1 MHDLAS
7 FFRSIEFFPRE
18 GIFDDTRIEK
28 VILNKKEEVFHVFLH
43 AKNVLPISDLDA
55 LFKAKENK
63 INGKYK
69 CNILIDYDEI
79 KESDCLSYV
88 NEIVKRLTDKKPSLI
103 SLVECVPTI
112 DDDIIIFEV
121 MSPAEEENIK
131 KEEASIRKLLA
142 EYGLKDYFITS
153 DNRVSIIN
161 GVEVLLYQY
170 EEQYIVDFKYND
182 MYYEI
187 EANHVTLEELLTLI
201 RGIFQDHDELNVNE
215 IDEVYSS
222 EVDSDVRIT
231 NVVDSTVDVNI
242 PWEFD
247 DFGIPKVYF
256 TSTSELFIH
265 DLRYEYKNGEREF
278 TVAFSSIEEPIRDYY
293 FLRDGEESFI
303 HGVCMSIYQHENIY
317 YAEFK
322 INNHY
327 YDVETTNMNEEELLE
342 ILEVIINSETKNT

>member
-1 MHDLAS
+1 MQKFLKYGLVPCV
-7 FFRSIEFFPRE
+7 IILGILIGVIVIYNRE
-18 GIFDDTRIEK
+18 D
-28 VILNKKEEVFHVFLH
+28 KKTFLEESDIIINQVTSYED
-43 AKNVLPISDLDA
+43 ITSDLDV
-55 LFKAKENK
+55 K
-63 INGKYK
+63 IISSICDCIYDDYFGYELPDDLRLNQDYGVLVKDASLEY
-69 CNILIDYDEI
+69 NIVHDY
-79 KESDCLSYV
+79 V
-88 NEIVKRLTDKKPSLI
+88 
-103 SLVECVPTI
+103 
-112 DDDIIIFEV
+112 FEFIGNNDRWV
-121 MSPAEEENIK
+121 HITYSMIEEP
-131 KEEASIRKLLA
+131 
-142 EYGLKDYFITS
+142 LKDYFITS
-153 DNRVSIIN
+153 DSNVSIID

-201 RGIFQDHDELNVNE
+201 RGIFQDSDGLNVNE

-222 EVDSDVRIT
+222 EVDSDVRII

-265 DLRYEYKNGEREF
+265 DLRYEYKNGEQEF

-293 FLRDGEESFI
+293 FLSDGEESFI

-327 YDVETTNMNEEELLE
+327 YDVEATNMNEEELLE
-342 ILEVIINSETKNT
+342 ILEVIINSEIKNT

>member
-1 MHDLAS
+1 MQKFLKYGLVPCV
-7 FFRSIEFFPRE
+7 IILGILIGVIVIYNRE
-18 GIFDDTRIEK
+18 D
-28 VILNKKEEVFHVFLH
+28 KKTFLEESDIIINQVTSYED
-43 AKNVLPISDLDA
+43 ITSDLDV
-55 LFKAKENK
+55 K
-63 INGKYK
+63 IVSSICDCIYDDYFGYELPYDLRLNQDYGVLVKDASLEY
-69 CNILIDYDEI
+69 NIVHDY
-79 KESDCLSYV
+79 V
-88 NEIVKRLTDKKPSLI
+88 
-103 SLVECVPTI
+103 
-112 DDDIIIFEV
+112 FEFIGSNDRWV
-121 MSPAEEENIK
+121 HITYSMIEEP
-131 KEEASIRKLLA
+131 
-142 EYGLKDYFITS
+142 LKDYFITS
-153 DNRVSIIN
+153 DSNVSIID

-201 RGIFQDHDELNVNE
+201 RGIFQDCDELNVNE

-265 DLRYEYKNGEREF
+265 DLRYEYKNGEQEF

-293 FLRDGEESFI
+293 FLSDGEESFI

-327 YDVETTNMNEEELLE
+327 YDVEATNMNEEELLE
-342 ILEVIINSETKNT
+342 ILEVIINNEIKNT

>member
-1 MHDLAS
+1 MQKFLKYGLVPCV
-7 FFRSIEFFPRE
+7 IILGILIGVIVIYNRE
-18 GIFDDTRIEK
+18 D
-28 VILNKKEEVFHVFLH
+28 KKTFLEESDIIINQVTSYED
-43 AKNVLPISDLDA
+43 ITSDLDV
-55 LFKAKENK
+55 K
-63 INGKYK
+63 IVSSICDCIYDDYFGYELPDDLRLNQDYGVLVKDASLEY
-69 CNILIDYDEI
+69 NIVHDY
-79 KESDCLSYV
+79 V
-88 NEIVKRLTDKKPSLI
+88 
-103 SLVECVPTI
+103 
-112 DDDIIIFEV
+112 FEFIGNNDRWV
-121 MSPAEEENIK
+121 HITYSMIEEP
-131 KEEASIRKLLA
+131 
-142 EYGLKDYFITS
+142 LKDYFITS
-153 DNRVSIIN
+153 DSNVSVID

-201 RGIFQDHDELNVNE
+201 RGIFQDCDELNVNE

-265 DLRYEYKNGEREF
+265 DLRYEYKNGEQEF

-293 FLRDGEESFI
+293 FLSDGEESFI

-327 YDVETTNMNEEELLE
+327 YDVEATNMNEEELLE
-342 ILEVIINSETKNT
+342 ILEVIINNEIKNT

>member
-1 MHDLAS
+1 MQKFLKYGLVPCVIILGILIGVIVIYNREDKKT
-7 FFRSIEFFPRE
+7 FFEESDI
-18 GIFDDTRIEK
+18 IINQVTSY
-28 VILNKKEEVFHVFLH
+28 KE
-43 AKNVLPISDLDA
+43 ITSDLDV
-55 LFKAKENK
+55 K
-63 INGKYK
+63 IVSSICDCIYDDYFEYELPDDLRLNQDYGVLVKDASLEY
-69 CNILIDYDEI
+69 NIVHDY
-79 KESDCLSYV
+79 V
-88 NEIVKRLTDKKPSLI
+88 
-103 SLVECVPTI
+103 
-112 DDDIIIFEV
+112 FEFIGNNDRWV
-121 MSPAEEENIK
+121 HITYSMIEEP
-131 KEEASIRKLLA
+131 
-142 EYGLKDYFITS
+142 LKDYFITS
-153 DNRVSIIN
+153 DSNVSIID
-161 GVEVLLYQY
+161 GVEVLFYQY
-170 EEQYIVDFKYND
+170 EDQYIVDFKYND

-201 RGIFQDHDELNVNE
+201 RGIFQDCDELNVNE

-242 PWEFD
+242 PWGFD
-247 DFGIPKVYF
+247 DFGIPEVYF
-256 TSTSELFIH
+256 TSTSELFIR

-293 FLRDGEESFI
+293 FLSDGEESFI

-342 ILEVIINSETKNT
+342 ILEVIINSEIKNT

>member
-1 MHDLAS
+1 MQKFLKYGLVPCVIILGILIGVIVIYNREDKKT
-7 FFRSIEFFPRE
+7 FFEESDI
-18 GIFDDTRIEK
+18 IINQVTSY
-28 VILNKKEEVFHVFLH
+28 KE
-43 AKNVLPISDLDA
+43 ITSDLDV
-55 LFKAKENK
+55 K
-63 INGKYK
+63 IVSSICDCIYDDYFEYELPDDLRLNQDYGVLVKDASLEY
-69 CNILIDYDEI
+69 NIVHDY
-79 KESDCLSYV
+79 V
-88 NEIVKRLTDKKPSLI
+88 
-103 SLVECVPTI
+103 
-112 DDDIIIFEV
+112 FEFIGNNDRWV
-121 MSPAEEENIK
+121 HITYSMIEEP
-131 KEEASIRKLLA
+131 
-142 EYGLKDYFITS
+142 LKDYFITS
-153 DNRVSIIN
+153 DSNVSVID

-201 RGIFQDHDELNVNE
+201 RGIFQDSDELNVNE

-265 DLRYEYKNGEREF
+265 DLRYEYKNGEQEF
-278 TVAFSSIEEPIRDYY
+278 IVAFSSIEEPIRDYY
-293 FLRDGEESFI
+293 FLSDGEESFI

-327 YDVETTNMNEEELLE
+327 YDVEATNMNEE
-342 ILEVIINSETKNT
+342 

>member
-1 MHDLAS
+1 MQKFLKYGLVPCV
-7 FFRSIEFFPRE
+7 IILGILIGVIVIYNRE
-18 GIFDDTRIEK
+18 D
-28 VILNKKEEVFHVFLH
+28 KKTFLEESDIIINQVTSYED
-43 AKNVLPISDLDA
+43 ITSDLDV
-55 LFKAKENK
+55 K
-63 INGKYK
+63 IVSSICDCIYDDYAGYK
-69 CNILIDYDEI
+69 LPDDLRLNQDYGVLVKDASLEYNIVHDY
-79 KESDCLSYV
+79 V
-88 NEIVKRLTDKKPSLI
+88 
-103 SLVECVPTI
+103 
-112 DDDIIIFEV
+112 FEFIGNNDRWV
-121 MSPAEEENIK
+121 HITYSMIEEP
-131 KEEASIRKLLA
+131 
-142 EYGLKDYFITS
+142 LKDYFITS
-153 DNRVSIIN
+153 DSNVSVID

-201 RGIFQDHDELNVNE
+201 RGIFQDSDELNVNE

-265 DLRYEYKNGEREF
+265 DLRYEYKNGEQEF

-293 FLRDGEESFI
+293 FLSDGEESFI

-317 YAEFK
+317 YVEFK

-342 ILEVIINSETKNT
+342 ILEVIINSEIKNT

>member
-1 MHDLAS
+1 MQKFLKYGLVPCV
-7 FFRSIEFFPRE
+7 IILGILIGVIVIYNRE
-18 GIFDDTRIEK
+18 D
-28 VILNKKEEVFHVFLH
+28 KKTFLEESDIIINQVTSYED
-43 AKNVLPISDLDA
+43 ITSDLDV
-55 LFKAKENK
+55 K
-63 INGKYK
+63 IVSSICDCIYDDYFGYELPDDLRLNQDYGVLVKDASLEY
-69 CNILIDYDEI
+69 NIVHDY
-79 KESDCLSYV
+79 V
-88 NEIVKRLTDKKPSLI
+88 
-103 SLVECVPTI
+103 
-112 DDDIIIFEV
+112 FEFIGNNDRWV
-121 MSPAEEENIK
+121 HITYSMIEEP
-131 KEEASIRKLLA
+131 
-142 EYGLKDYFITS
+142 LKDYFITS
-153 DNRVSIIN
+153 DSNVSVID

-201 RGIFQDHDELNVNE
+201 RGIFQDSDGLNVNE

-265 DLRYEYKNGEREF
+265 DLRYEYKNGEQEF

-293 FLRDGEESFI
+293 FLSDGEESFI

-342 ILEVIINSETKNT
+342 ILEVIINSEIKNT

>member
-1 MHDLAS
+1 MQKFLKYGLVPCV
-7 FFRSIEFFPRE
+7 IILGILIGVIVIYNRE
-18 GIFDDTRIEK
+18 D
-28 VILNKKEEVFHVFLH
+28 KKTFLEESDIIINQVTSYEE
-43 AKNVLPISDLDA
+43 ITSDLDV
-55 LFKAKENK
+55 K
-63 INGKYK
+63 IVSSICDCIYDDYFGYELPYDLRLNQDYGVLVKDASLEY
-69 CNILIDYDEI
+69 NIVHDY
-79 KESDCLSYV
+79 V
-88 NEIVKRLTDKKPSLI
+88 
-103 SLVECVPTI
+103 
-112 DDDIIIFEV
+112 FEFIGNNDRWV
-121 MSPAEEENIK
+121 HITYSMIEEP
-131 KEEASIRKLLA
+131 
-142 EYGLKDYFITS
+142 LKDYFITS
-153 DNRVSIIN
+153 DSNVSVID

-201 RGIFQDHDELNVNE
+201 RGIFQDSDELNVNE

-222 EVDSDVRIT
+222 EVDSDVRII

-265 DLRYEYKNGEREF
+265 DLRYEYKNGEQEF

-293 FLRDGEESFI
+293 FLSDGEESFI

-317 YAEFK
+317 YVEFK

-342 ILEVIINSETKNT
+342 ILEVIINSEIKNT

>member
-1 MHDLAS
+1 MQKFLKYGLVPCV
-7 FFRSIEFFPRE
+7 IILGILIGVIVIYNRE
-18 GIFDDTRIEK
+18 D
-28 VILNKKEEVFHVFLH
+28 KKTFLEESDIIINQVTSYED
-43 AKNVLPISDLDA
+43 ITSDLDV
-55 LFKAKENK
+55 K
-63 INGKYK
+63 IVSSICDCIYDDYFGYELPDDLRLNQDYGVLVKDASLEY
-69 CNILIDYDEI
+69 NIVHDY
-79 KESDCLSYV
+79 V
-88 NEIVKRLTDKKPSLI
+88 
-103 SLVECVPTI
+103 
-112 DDDIIIFEV
+112 FEFIGNNDRWV
-121 MSPAEEENIK
+121 HITYSMIEEP
-131 KEEASIRKLLA
+131 
-142 EYGLKDYFITS
+142 LKDYFITS
-153 DNRVSIIN
+153 DSNVSIID

-201 RGIFQDHDELNVNE
+201 RGIFQDSDGLNVNE

-265 DLRYEYKNGEREF
+265 DLRYEYKNGEQEF

-293 FLRDGEESFI
+293 FLSDGEESFI

-327 YDVETTNMNEEELLE
+327 YDVEATNMNEEELLE
-342 ILEVIINSETKNT
+342 ILEVIINNEIKNT

>member
-1 MHDLAS
+1 MQKFLKYGLVPCV
-7 FFRSIEFFPRE
+7 IILGILIGVIVIYNRE
-18 GIFDDTRIEK
+18 D
-28 VILNKKEEVFHVFLH
+28 KKTFLEESDIIINQVTSYED
-43 AKNVLPISDLDA
+43 ITSDLDV
-55 LFKAKENK
+55 K
-63 INGKYK
+63 IVSSICDCIYDDYFGYELPDDLRLNQDYGVLVKDASLEY
-69 CNILIDYDEI
+69 NIVHDY
-79 KESDCLSYV
+79 V
-88 NEIVKRLTDKKPSLI
+88 
-103 SLVECVPTI
+103 
-112 DDDIIIFEV
+112 FEFIGNNDRWV
-121 MSPAEEENIK
+121 HITYSMIEEP
-131 KEEASIRKLLA
+131 
-142 EYGLKDYFITS
+142 LKDYFITS
-153 DNRVSIIN
+153 DSNVSIID

-265 DLRYEYKNGEREF
+265 DLRYEYKNGEQEF

-293 FLRDGEESFI
+293 FLSDGEESFI

-342 ILEVIINSETKNT
+342 ILEVIINNEIKNT

>member
-1 MHDLAS
+1 MQKFLKYGLVPCV
-7 FFRSIEFFPRE
+7 IILGILIGVIVIYNRE
-18 GIFDDTRIEK
+18 D
-28 VILNKKEEVFHVFLH
+28 KKTFLEESDIIINQVTSYED
-43 AKNVLPISDLDA
+43 ITSDLDV
-55 LFKAKENK
+55 K
-63 INGKYK
+63 IVSSICDCIYDDYFGYELPDDLRLNQDYGVLVKDASLEYNIVHDYVFEFIGDNGRWVHITYSM
-69 CNILIDYDEI
+69 I
-79 KESDCLSYV
+79 
-88 NEIVKRLTDKKPSLI
+88 
-103 SLVECVPTI
+103 
-112 DDDIIIFEV
+112 
-121 MSPAEEENIK
+121 EEP
-131 KEEASIRKLLA
+131 
-142 EYGLKDYFITS
+142 LKDYFITS

-170 EEQYIVDFKYND
+170 EEQYIVNFKYND

-201 RGIFQDHDELNVNE
+201 RGIFQDCDELNVNE

-247 DFGIPKVYF
+247 DFGIPEVYF

-265 DLRYEYKNGEREF
+265 DLRYEYKNGEQEF

-293 FLRDGEESFI
+293 FLSDGEESFI

-342 ILEVIINSETKNT
+342 ILEVIINNEIKNT

>member
-1 MHDLAS
+1 MQKFLKYGLVPCV
-7 FFRSIEFFPRE
+7 IILGILIGVIVIYNRE
-18 GIFDDTRIEK
+18 D
-28 VILNKKEEVFHVFLH
+28 KKTFLEESDIIINQVTSYED
-43 AKNVLPISDLDA
+43 ITSDLDV
-55 LFKAKENK
+55 K
-63 INGKYK
+63 IVSSICDCIYDDYFGYELPDDLRLNQDYGVLVKDASLEY
-69 CNILIDYDEI
+69 NIVHDY
-79 KESDCLSYV
+79 V
-88 NEIVKRLTDKKPSLI
+88 
-103 SLVECVPTI
+103 
-112 DDDIIIFEV
+112 FEFIGNNDRWV
-121 MSPAEEENIK
+121 HITYSMIEEP
-131 KEEASIRKLLA
+131 
-142 EYGLKDYFITS
+142 LKDYFITS
-153 DNRVSIIN
+153 DSNVSIID

-201 RGIFQDHDELNVNE
+201 RGIFQDCDELNVNE

-265 DLRYEYKNGEREF
+265 DLRYEYKNGEQEF

-293 FLRDGEESFI
+293 FLSDGEESFI

-342 ILEVIINSETKNT
+342 ILEVIINSEIKNT

>member
-1 MHDLAS
+1 MQKFLKYGLVPCV
-7 FFRSIEFFPRE
+7 IILGILIGVIVIYNRE
-18 GIFDDTRIEK
+18 D
-28 VILNKKEEVFHVFLH
+28 KKTFLEESDIIINQVTSYED
-43 AKNVLPISDLDA
+43 ITSDLDV
-55 LFKAKENK
+55 K
-63 INGKYK
+63 IVSSICDCIYDDYFGYELPDDLRLNQDYGVLVKDASLEY
-69 CNILIDYDEI
+69 NIVHDY
-79 KESDCLSYV
+79 V
-88 NEIVKRLTDKKPSLI
+88 
-103 SLVECVPTI
+103 
-112 DDDIIIFEV
+112 FEFIGNNDRWV
-121 MSPAEEENIK
+121 HITYSMIEEP
-131 KEEASIRKLLA
+131 
-142 EYGLKDYFITS
+142 LKDYFITS
-153 DNRVSIIN
+153 DNRVSIID

-170 EEQYIVDFKYND
+170 EEQYIVNFKYND

-201 RGIFQDHDELNVNE
+201 RGIFQDSDELNVNE

-265 DLRYEYKNGEREF
+265 DLRYEYKNGEQEF

-293 FLRDGEESFI
+293 FLSDGEESFI

-342 ILEVIINSETKNT
+342 ILEVIINNEIKNT

>member
-1 MHDLAS
+1 MQKFLKYGLVPCV
-7 FFRSIEFFPRE
+7 IILGILIGVIVIYNRE
-18 GIFDDTRIEK
+18 D
-28 VILNKKEEVFHVFLH
+28 KKTFLEESDIIINQVTSYED
-43 AKNVLPISDLDA
+43 ITSDLDV
-55 LFKAKENK
+55 K
-63 INGKYK
+63 IVSSICDCIYDDYFGYELPDDLRLNQDYGVLVKDASLEY
-69 CNILIDYDEI
+69 NIVHDY
-79 KESDCLSYV
+79 V
-88 NEIVKRLTDKKPSLI
+88 
-103 SLVECVPTI
+103 
-112 DDDIIIFEV
+112 FEFIGNNDRWV
-121 MSPAEEENIK
+121 HITYSMIEEP
-131 KEEASIRKLLA
+131 
-142 EYGLKDYFITS
+142 LKDYFITS
-153 DNRVSIIN
+153 DSNVSIID

-201 RGIFQDHDELNVNE
+201 RGIFQDCDELNVNE

-265 DLRYEYKNGEREF
+265 DLRYEYKNGEQEF

-293 FLRDGEESFI
+293 FLSDGEESFV

-342 ILEVIINSETKNT
+342 ILEVIINSEIKNT

>member
-1 MHDLAS
+1 MQKFLKYGLVPCV
-7 FFRSIEFFPRE
+7 IILGILIGVIVIYNRE
-18 GIFDDTRIEK
+18 D
-28 VILNKKEEVFHVFLH
+28 KKTFLEESDIIINQVTSYED
-43 AKNVLPISDLDA
+43 ITSDLDV
-55 LFKAKENK
+55 K
-63 INGKYK
+63 IVSSICDCIYDDYFGYELPDDLRLNQDYGVLVKDASLEY
-69 CNILIDYDEI
+69 NIVHDY
-79 KESDCLSYV
+79 V
-88 NEIVKRLTDKKPSLI
+88 
-103 SLVECVPTI
+103 
-112 DDDIIIFEV
+112 FEFIGNNDRWV
-121 MSPAEEENIK
+121 HITYSMIEEP
-131 KEEASIRKLLA
+131 
-142 EYGLKDYFITS
+142 LKDYFITS
-153 DNRVSIIN
+153 DSNVSIID

-201 RGIFQDHDELNVNE
+201 RGIFQDSDELNVNE

-265 DLRYEYKNGEREF
+265 DLRYEYKNGEQEF
-278 TVAFSSIEEPIRDYY
+278 IVAFSSIEEPIRDYY
-293 FLRDGEESFI
+293 FLSDGEESFI

-342 ILEVIINSETKNT
+342 ILEVIINSEIKNT

>member
-1 MHDLAS
+1 MQKFLKYGLVPCV
-7 FFRSIEFFPRE
+7 IILGILIGVIVIYNRE
-18 GIFDDTRIEK
+18 D
-28 VILNKKEEVFHVFLH
+28 KKTFLEESDIIINQVTSYEE
-43 AKNVLPISDLDA
+43 ITSDLDV
-55 LFKAKENK
+55 K
-63 INGKYK
+63 IVSSICDCIYDDYFGYELPYDLRLNQDYGVLVKDASLEY
-69 CNILIDYDEI
+69 NIVHDY
-79 KESDCLSYV
+79 V
-88 NEIVKRLTDKKPSLI
+88 
-103 SLVECVPTI
+103 
-112 DDDIIIFEV
+112 FEFIGNNDRWV
-121 MSPAEEENIK
+121 HITYSMIEEP
-131 KEEASIRKLLA
+131 
-142 EYGLKDYFITS
+142 LKDYFITS
-153 DNRVSIIN
+153 DSNVSVID

-201 RGIFQDHDELNVNE
+201 RGIFQDSDELNVNE

-222 EVDSDVRIT
+222 EVDSDVRII

-265 DLRYEYKNGEREF
+265 DLRYEYKNGEQEF

-293 FLRDGEESFI
+293 FLSDGEESFV

-317 YAEFK
+317 YVEFK

-342 ILEVIINSETKNT
+342 ILEVIINSEIKNT

>member
-1 MHDLAS
+1 MQKFLKYGLVPCV
-7 FFRSIEFFPRE
+7 IILGILIGVIVIYNRE
-18 GIFDDTRIEK
+18 D
-28 VILNKKEEVFHVFLH
+28 KKTFLEESDIIINQVTSYEE
-43 AKNVLPISDLDA
+43 ITSDLDV
-55 LFKAKENK
+55 K
-63 INGKYK
+63 IVSSICDCIYDDYFGYELPDDLRLNQDYGVLVKDASLEY
-69 CNILIDYDEI
+69 NIVHDY
-79 KESDCLSYV
+79 V
-88 NEIVKRLTDKKPSLI
+88 
-103 SLVECVPTI
+103 
-112 DDDIIIFEV
+112 FEFIGNNDRWV
-121 MSPAEEENIK
+121 HITYSMIEEP
-131 KEEASIRKLLA
+131 
-142 EYGLKDYFITS
+142 LKDYFITS
-153 DNRVSIIN
+153 DSNVSVID

-201 RGIFQDHDELNVNE
+201 RGIFQDSDELNVNE

-222 EVDSDVRIT
+222 EVDSDVRII

-265 DLRYEYKNGEREF
+265 DLRYEYKNGEQEF

-293 FLRDGEESFI
+293 FLSDGEESFI

-317 YAEFK
+317 YVEFK

-342 ILEVIINSETKNT
+342 ILEVIINSEIKNT

>member
-1 MHDLAS
+1 MQKFLKYGLVPCVIILGILIGVIVIYNREDKKT
-7 FFRSIEFFPRE
+7 FFEESDI
-18 GIFDDTRIEK
+18 IINQVTSY
-28 VILNKKEEVFHVFLH
+28 KE
-43 AKNVLPISDLDA
+43 ITSDLDV
-55 LFKAKENK
+55 K
-63 INGKYK
+63 IVSSICDCIYDDYFEYELPDDLRLNQDYGVLVKDASLEY
-69 CNILIDYDEI
+69 NIVHDY
-79 KESDCLSYV
+79 V
-88 NEIVKRLTDKKPSLI
+88 
-103 SLVECVPTI
+103 
-112 DDDIIIFEV
+112 FEFIGNNDRWV
-121 MSPAEEENIK
+121 HITYSMIEEP
-131 KEEASIRKLLA
+131 
-142 EYGLKDYFITS
+142 LKDYFITS
-153 DNRVSIIN
+153 DSNVSIID

-201 RGIFQDHDELNVNE
+201 RGIFQDSDGLNVNE

-265 DLRYEYKNGEREF
+265 DLRYEYKNGEQEF
-278 TVAFSSIEEPIRDYY
+278 IVAFSSIEEPIRDYY
-293 FLRDGEESFI
+293 FLSDGEESFI

-327 YDVETTNMNEEELLE
+327 YDVEATNMNEEELLE
-342 ILEVIINSETKNT
+342 ILEVIINNEIKNT

>member
-1 MHDLAS
+1 MQKFLKYGLVPCV
-7 FFRSIEFFPRE
+7 IILGILIGVIVIYNRE
-18 GIFDDTRIEK
+18 D
-28 VILNKKEEVFHVFLH
+28 KKTFLEESDIIINQVTSYEE
-43 AKNVLPISDLDA
+43 ITSDLDV
-55 LFKAKENK
+55 K
-63 INGKYK
+63 IVSSICDCIYDDYFGYELPDDLRLNQDYGVLVKDASLEY
-69 CNILIDYDEI
+69 NIVHDY
-79 KESDCLSYV
+79 V
-88 NEIVKRLTDKKPSLI
+88 
-103 SLVECVPTI
+103 
-112 DDDIIIFEV
+112 FEFIGNNDRWV
-121 MSPAEEENIK
+121 HITYSMIEEP
-131 KEEASIRKLLA
+131 
-142 EYGLKDYFITS
+142 LKDYFITS
-153 DNRVSIIN
+153 DSNVSIID

-201 RGIFQDHDELNVNE
+201 RGIFQDSDELNVNE

-222 EVDSDVRIT
+222 EVDSDVRII

-265 DLRYEYKNGEREF
+265 DLRYEYKNGEQEF

-293 FLRDGEESFI
+293 FLSDGEESFI

-317 YAEFK
+317 YVEFK

-342 ILEVIINSETKNT
+342 ILEVIINSEIKNT

>member
-1 MHDLAS
+1 MIILG
-7 FFRSIEFFPRE
+7 ILIGVIVIYNRE
-18 GIFDDTRIEK
+18 D
-28 VILNKKEEVFHVFLH
+28 KKTFLEESDIIINQVTSYEE
-43 AKNVLPISDLDA
+43 ITSDLDV
-55 LFKAKENK
+55 K
-63 INGKYK
+63 IVSSICDCIYDDYFEYELPDDLRLNQDYGVLVKDASLEY
-69 CNILIDYDEI
+69 NIVHDYVFEFIDNNDRWVHITYSMI
-79 KESDCLSYV
+79 
-88 NEIVKRLTDKKPSLI
+88 
-103 SLVECVPTI
+103 
-112 DDDIIIFEV
+112 
-121 MSPAEEENIK
+121 EEP
-131 KEEASIRKLLA
+131 
-142 EYGLKDYFITS
+142 LKDYFITS
-153 DNRVSIIN
+153 DNRVDIID
-161 GVEVLLYQY
+161 GVEVLFYQY
-170 EEQYIVDFKYND
+170 EDQYIVDFKYND

-201 RGIFQDHDELNVNE
+201 RGIFQDCDELNVNE

-242 PWEFD
+242 PWGFD
-247 DFGIPKVYF
+247 DFGIPEVYF

-293 FLRDGEESFI
+293 FLSDGEESFI

-327 YDVETTNMNEEELLE
+327 YDVEATNMNEEELLE
-342 ILEVIINSETKNT
+342 ILEVIINSEIKNT

>member
-1 MHDLAS
+1 MQKFLKYGLVPCV
-7 FFRSIEFFPRE
+7 IILGILIGVIVIYNRE
-18 GIFDDTRIEK
+18 D
-28 VILNKKEEVFHVFLH
+28 KKTFLEESDIIINQVTSYED
-43 AKNVLPISDLDA
+43 ITSDLDV
-55 LFKAKENK
+55 K
-63 INGKYK
+63 IVSSICDCIYDDYFGYELPDDLRLNQDYGVLVKDASLEY
-69 CNILIDYDEI
+69 NIVHDY
-79 KESDCLSYV
+79 V
-88 NEIVKRLTDKKPSLI
+88 
-103 SLVECVPTI
+103 
-112 DDDIIIFEV
+112 FEFIGNNDRWV
-121 MSPAEEENIK
+121 HITYSMIEEP
-131 KEEASIRKLLA
+131 
-142 EYGLKDYFITS
+142 LKDYFITS
-153 DNRVSIIN
+153 DSNVSIID

-222 EVDSDVRIT
+222 EVDSDVRII

-265 DLRYEYKNGEREF
+265 DLRYEYKNGEQEF

-293 FLRDGEESFI
+293 FLSDGEESFI

-317 YAEFK
+317 YVEFK

-342 ILEVIINSETKNT
+342 ILEVIINSEIKNT

>member
-1 MHDLAS
+1 MQKFLKYGLVPCV
-7 FFRSIEFFPRE
+7 IILGILIGVIVIYNRE
-18 GIFDDTRIEK
+18 D
-28 VILNKKEEVFHVFLH
+28 KKTFLEESDIIINQVTSYED
-43 AKNVLPISDLDA
+43 ITSDLDV
-55 LFKAKENK
+55 K
-63 INGKYK
+63 IVSSICDCIYDDYFGYELPDDLRLNQDYGVLVKDASLEY
-69 CNILIDYDEI
+69 NIVHDY
-79 KESDCLSYV
+79 V
-88 NEIVKRLTDKKPSLI
+88 
-103 SLVECVPTI
+103 
-112 DDDIIIFEV
+112 FEFIGNNDRWV
-121 MSPAEEENIK
+121 HITYSMIEEP
-131 KEEASIRKLLA
+131 
-142 EYGLKDYFITS
+142 LKDYFITS
-153 DNRVSIIN
+153 DNRVSIID

-201 RGIFQDHDELNVNE
+201 RGIFQDSDELNVNE

-222 EVDSDVRIT
+222 EVDSDVRII

-265 DLRYEYKNGEREF
+265 DLRYEYKNGEQEF

-293 FLRDGEESFI
+293 FLSDGEESFI

-317 YAEFK
+317 YVEFK

-342 ILEVIINSETKNT
+342 ILEVIINSEIKNT

>member
-1 MHDLAS
+1 MQKFLKYGLVPCV
-7 FFRSIEFFPRE
+7 IILGILIGVIVIYNRE
-18 GIFDDTRIEK
+18 D
-28 VILNKKEEVFHVFLH
+28 KKTFLEESDIIINQVTSY
-43 AKNVLPISDLDA
+43 KEITSDLDV
-55 LFKAKENK
+55 K
-63 INGKYK
+63 IVSSICDCIYDDYFEYELPDDLRLNQDYGVLVKDASLEY
-69 CNILIDYDEI
+69 NIVHDY
-79 KESDCLSYV
+79 V
-88 NEIVKRLTDKKPSLI
+88 
-103 SLVECVPTI
+103 
-112 DDDIIIFEV
+112 FEFIGNNNRWV
-121 MSPAEEENIK
+121 HITYSMIEEP
-131 KEEASIRKLLA
+131 
-142 EYGLKDYFITS
+142 LKDYFITS
-153 DNRVSIIN
+153 DNRVDIID
-161 GVEVLLYQY
+161 GVEVLFYQY
-170 EEQYIVDFKYND
+170 EDQYIVDFKYND

-201 RGIFQDHDELNVNE
+201 RGIFQDCDELNVNE

-247 DFGIPKVYF
+247 DFGIPEVYF

-293 FLRDGEESFI
+293 FLSDGEELFI
-303 HGVCMSIYQHENIY
+303 HGVCMGIYQHENIY

-327 YDVETTNMNEEELLE
+327 YDVEATNMNEEELLE
-342 ILEVIINSETKNT
+342 ILEVIINSEIKNT